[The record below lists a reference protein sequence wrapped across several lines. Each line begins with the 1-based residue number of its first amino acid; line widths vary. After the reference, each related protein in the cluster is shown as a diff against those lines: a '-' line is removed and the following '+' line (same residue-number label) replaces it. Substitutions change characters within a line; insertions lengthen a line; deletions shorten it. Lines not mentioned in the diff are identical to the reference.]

1 MNYVELYIP
10 CADAVQAEIWTAELA
25 EFPFESFEQEDT
37 CLKAYIRGDDLGGC
51 REEVDAFLRTL
62 GEKSTFAEIETR
74 NWNALWESNF
84 EPVDVQ
90 GRCVIRA
97 PFHPAPGGDTLDV
110 VIMPKMSFGTG
121 HHATTWLMCS
131 EILGLDLEGKEG
143 LDMGSGTG
151 VLAIVAA
158 KLGALHVDAV
168 DIDQWAYEN
177 SIENIRD
184 NRVEG
189 IVKPVLGDVSVIRG
203 KKYDFILANI
213 NRNII
218 LADMADYVAAMK
230 SGAFIIFSGI
240 LEQDIPAIKEAASG
254 NGLTFVS
261 EKSRDGWAALE
272 FAKV

>member
-1 MNYVELYIP
+1 MEYVELMIP
-10 CADAVQAEIWTAELA
+10 VEDDQQAEIYMAELSDY
-25 EFPFESFEQEDT
+25 PFESFQTDNGM
-37 CLKAYIRGDDLGGC
+37 LKAYIRKDELDACRPDIELFTRSLGVRC
-51 REEVDAFLRTL
+51 
-62 GEKSTFAEIETR
+62 TFTEHPDI
-74 NWNALWESNF
+74 NWNEAWESEF
-84 EPVDVQ
+84 HPVEVE
-90 GRCVIRA
+90 GRYMIRA
-97 PFHPAPGGDTLDV
+97 PFHEPAPEGYMDII
-110 VIMPKMSFGTG
+110 IMPKMSFGTG
-121 HHATTWLMCS
+121 HHATTYLMVAS
-131 EILGLDLEGKEG
+131 MSGHDFAGLSG

-177 SIENIRD
+177 SSENIRD

-261 EKSRDGWAALE
+261 KKSRNGWAALE